1 MLVRLTGFAV
11 LSVIIPSHNEENYIE
26 ACLDAIVAQ
35 RGLPIDH
42 RVQIIVAA
50 NGCQDRTV
58 AKAQAKLKA
67 LSARGFQLS
76 VMNITRGNKINALN
90 EADEIAT
97 FGTRVYLDADVVI
110 GPDMLRE
117 LAEILSDDAPLYAS
131 GLICIPQPR
140 SLVSRA
146 YAKVWTQLPFIR
158 EGVPGI
164 GLYAMNAKGRA
175 RWDAFPDI
183 CADDR
188 FVRLQFDPSER
199 RHTKAT
205 YDWPLPEGF
214 SNLVHVRHR
223 WREGNLEFA
232 EKFPAL
238 LANDS
243 EINTS
248 GRSVWR
254 LFRTPFSSVVFV
266 LVYVVSNL
274 RARRTVKAENST
286 WRRGRD

>member
-1 MLVRLTGFAV
+1 V
-11 LSVIIPSHNEENYIE
+11 LSVIIPSHNEENYIA

-35 RGLPIDH
+35 RGLPVDH
-42 RVQIIVAA
+42 GVQIIVAA

-58 AKAQAKLKA
+58 ALAQAKLKA
-67 LSARGFQLS
+67 LSAQGFQLS
-76 VMNITRGNKINALN
+76 VLNITRGDKMNALN
-90 EADEIAT
+90 KADDIAT
-97 FGTRVYLDADVVI
+97 FETRVYLDADVVI
-110 GPDMLRE
+110 SPDMLRE
-117 LAEILSDDAPLYAS
+117 LAEILSEETPLYAS
-131 GLICIPQPR
+131 GAIHIPKPKNIF
-140 SLVSRA
+140 SRA

-164 GLYAMNAKGRA
+164 GLYAMNAGGRA

-183 CADDR
+183 RADDR

-214 SNLVHVRHR
+214 GNLVHVRHR
-223 WREGNLEFA
+223 WREGNIEFA
-232 EKFPAL
+232 AKFPEL

-248 GRSVWR
+248 GRNVWR
-254 LFRTPFSSVVFV
+254 LFRTPFSSVIFV

-274 RARRTVKAENST
+274 RARRSAHDESTV

>member
-1 MLVRLTGFAV
+1 M
-11 LSVIIPSHNEENYIE
+11 LSVIIPSYNEENYIE
-26 ACLDAIVAQ
+26 ACLDAIIAQ

-42 RVQIIVAA
+42 GVQIIVAA
-50 NGCQDRTV
+50 NGCKDRTV
-58 AKAQAKLKA
+58 ALAQAKLRA
-67 LSARGFQLS
+67 LSAKGFQLS
-76 VMNITRGNKINALN
+76 VLNIARGNKMNALN
-90 EADEIAT
+90 QADDIAT
-97 FGTRVYLDADVVI
+97 FETRVYLDADVI
-110 GPDMLRE
+110 ISPDMLRE
-117 LAEILSDDAPLYAS
+117 LAEILNENTPLYAS
-131 GLICIPQPR
+131 GSIRIPRPQ
-140 SLVSRA
+140 STISRA

-158 EGVPGI
+158 DGVPGI
-164 GLYAMNAKGRA
+164 GLYAMNAQGRA
-175 RWDAFPDI
+175 RWGAFPDI

-232 EKFPAL
+232 EKFPEL

-243 EINTS
+243 EINTT
-248 GRSVWR
+248 GRNMWR

-266 LVYVVSNL
+266 LIYLVSNR
-274 RARRTVKAENST
+274 RAKQSRHGGSFI